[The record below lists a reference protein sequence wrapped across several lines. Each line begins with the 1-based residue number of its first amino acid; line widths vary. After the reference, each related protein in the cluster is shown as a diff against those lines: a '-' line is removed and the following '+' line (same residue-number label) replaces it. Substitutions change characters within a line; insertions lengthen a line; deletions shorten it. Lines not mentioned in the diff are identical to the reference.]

1 MFCTKLAPKFTVEI
15 DTDHGW
21 IIFADSDNG
30 FKSVYNI
37 DKIAKQAED
46 GVWVQP
52 HCGHTVSNGTGLLPI
67 TYALGFENSLARLT
81 GPATALQGSDWHQAR
96 SSHTTGDADRFF
108 ISVGGER
115 CQRGFLDG
123 LASLKSRAKDQEN
136 RPVAWWPFTFKYDNG
151 YYGVL
156 NNGVDIWKYD
166 GMMLNGIEDPA
177 NGWDIFDAAHLESA
191 CLFYGAAIGDR
202 QCLANFFML
211 AAWVYST
218 FPGGGPKAGSVQ
230 KGWHG
235 SNQERARGWR
245 YWFDARAIMLGFD
258 TADAAVIDIFFAGQA
273 PKKHATAIL
282 KDALDNPQP
291 LGGDHADE
299 RTMVD
304 FKDGS
309 GEIKGFYPWANGIMV
324 GGWGYM
330 RRTGIINDPL
340 KTQMDTW
347 MSDRAAEVIKRAV
360 SNLGTSYAASST
372 STFVQ
377 ADVDKANSLEKDK
390 GHFYELVDFGGGVGV
405 IRDRPRKADS
415 EVLAGGLSLL
425 YSYGNPIVQT
435 LLNVCDKIGSV
446 DYDKRAKYLDIAYGQ
461 IF

>member
-1 MFCTKLAPKFTVEI
+1 MFCTKLAPKFHVEI
-15 DTDHGW
+15 DDINLW
-21 IIFADSDNG
+21 IIFTDADNG

-37 DKIAKQAED
+37 DKVAKQAED
-46 GVWVQP
+46 GFWVQP
-52 HCGHTVSNGTGLLPI
+52 HCGHTVSHGTGLLPL
-67 TYALGFENSLARLT
+67 TFALSFENSLARLT
-81 GPATALQGSDWHQAR
+81 GPPSALQGSDWNQSK

-123 LASLKSRAKDQEN
+123 LASLKSRASDQEN
-136 RPVAWWPFTFKYDNG
+136 RPVAWWPFTFKYNG
-151 YYGVL
+151 YFGIL
-156 NNGVDIWKYD
+156 DNGVDKWKYD
-166 GMMLNGIEDPA
+166 SMMLNGIEDPA
-177 NGWDIFDAAHLESA
+177 DGWDIFDAAHLESA

-218 FPGGGPKAGSVQ
+218 FPGGGPKAIDVQ

-235 SNQERARGWR
+235 SNQERARGLR

-258 TADAAVIDIFFAGQA
+258 TAEAAVIDIFFAGQA
-273 PKKHATAIL
+273 PKRHTIAIIN
-282 KDALDNPQP
+282 DAVDNPQP
-291 LGGDHADE
+291 LGGDHADD

-309 GEIKGFYPWANGIMV
+309 GEIKAFYGWGNGMMF
-324 GGWGYM
+324 GGWGYL

-340 KTQMDTW
+340 RSKMDVW
-347 MSDRAAEVIKRAV
+347 MFDRAADVIKRTI
-360 SNLGTSYAASST
+360 SRIGTSYAASST
-372 STFVQ
+372 KTFTQ
-377 ADVDKANSLEKDK
+377 ADVDKANALETDK
-390 GHFYELVDFGGGVGV
+390 GHDYELVDFGGGVGV
-405 IRDRPRKADS
+405 IRDKPRKADS
-415 EVLAGGLSLL
+415 EVMAGGLALL
-425 YSYGNPIVQT
+425 YGYSHPVVQI

-446 DYDKRAKYLDIAYGQ
+446 DYDKRAKYLDVAYGQ